1 MTIAL
6 AFFNLRLTIESAM
19 IYHVSGLTYSA
30 LLPESIKESTT
41 LRNTHTRSFLL
52 LVLMLT
58 VGLLIVSSA
67 HAAIGFVQVNAGTVS
82 SASTESLAFSSN
94 TSAGD
99 IVLVGFDFASGPSF
113 SSIADTQGNTFTEV
127 GSQLTTPGG
136 SYSRVYYAKNIKGG
150 ADSVTITLSGGATF
164 IKEQIIEY
172 SGVSTTTP
180 IDVQSGNTGSAGSAY
195 SGGTTT
201 VADDWI
207 FGFLASDG
215 TGSAA
220 SGFNSRSAANGNV
233 MIDDAAGAPG
243 SYSTEGSSTAGW
255 SMQMAALEP
264 AGAPVITSSLSASGT
279 AGSAFS
285 YQITATNSPTSYNAT
300 GLPSGLSVNT
310 STGVISGT
318 PTEAGTSS
326 VTMSATNSAGTG
338 SATLTLTVSSA
349 SAGIAFVQANAGT
362 VSSASSESLAFSSN
376 TNASDIIL
384 VGFDFASGPSVSS
397 VTDTQGNTFTE
408 VGSQLTTPGGSDSRV
423 YYAKNIKGGAD
434 TVKVTLSGSASVIKE
449 QVIEY
454 SGVSTTTPIDVQSGN
469 TGSAGSAYSGGTT
482 TVADD
487 WIFGFLA
494 SDGTGSAASGFNS
507 RSAANGNVMIDDAAG
522 APGSYSTEGSSTAGW
537 SMQMAALEP
546 ASGGGTGSAPAITSS
561 LSASGTVS
569 SSFSYQITASNSPTS
584 YNATGL
590 PSGLSVSTSTGVI
603 SGTPTEAGTS
613 SVTISATNSY
623 GTGSATLTLT
633 VNAEAPVITSS
644 LSASGIQSSAFS
656 YQITASNSP
665 TSYNAT
671 GLPAGLSV
679 STSSG
684 LISGT
689 PTAAGTSSVTI
700 SATNSTGT
708 GSATLTLT
716 VSAAVSAQCTT
727 SSSSGTCGGYSYAG
741 VSDPSVNLINI
752 QNSLF
757 GSNGYTQTMYAVN
770 PGSWY
775 VTANFANGNTSIQSY
790 PDSDAVF
797 TSSAPELSSYSSIIS
812 TFSHNMNLNSGTD
825 AEAAYDIWIDP
836 VDSQTGNR
844 YEVMIWTQMSNR
856 GEPAGCSET
865 QLAQTTFGGSNGVP
879 QYTWDLYSCTQG
891 EYVWELDPAQFN
903 SSFSGVYGL
912 SNGSVD
918 ILSMLKYLQ
927 TSHGSMTWTDPSNGY
942 LSQLEY
948 GFEIASTGGVNENFQ
963 VNGFTVESTPGGSP
977 CTVADSNPGGT
988 CGPYSY
994 SENSS
999 TGVDL
1004 FNVQM
1009 GFWNSADAPSGSSQ
1023 TMTAYDLGNWN
1034 TVDSFPTGNTSVET
1048 YPNSDVLFNS
1058 GVTIDSLVPMT
1069 GSFWH
1074 DMNLNSNTDAEA
1086 GWDIWLNG
1094 QAQEVMIWTQMSNRG
1109 EPGGCTSGSP
1119 LAQTTFGGSN
1129 GVVPYVWDLYQCG
1142 SERIWE
1148 LDPVQFNSS
1157 FSGVYGLS
1165 IGSVD
1170 IGAML
1175 QYLENI
1181 GNVPAGSTLEQVE
1194 YGFEVCSTGG
1204 VNEEFELNGFSL
1216 DTNE

>member
-1 MTIAL
+1 VK
-6 AFFNLRLTIESAM
+6 N
-19 IYHVSGLTYSA
+19 
-30 LLPESIKESTT
+30 
-41 LRNTHTRSFLL
+41 TRSRNFLL

-58 VGLLIVSSA
+58 VGLLTVASA
-67 HAAIGFVQVNAGTVS
+67 HAAIGFVQIKAGTVS

-94 TSAGD
+94 TNAGD

-127 GSQLTTPGG
+127 GSQLTTPAG
-136 SYSRVYYAKNIKGG
+136 SISRLYYAKNIKGG
-150 ADSVTITLSGGATF
+150 ADSVTITLSGGASF
-164 IKEQIIEY
+164 IKEQVVEY
-172 SGVSTTTP
+172 SGVSATTP
-180 IDVQSGNTGSAGSAY
+180 VDVQAGNTGSAGTAY
-195 SGGTTT
+195 AGGTTT
-201 VADDWI
+201 VANDWI

-220 SGFNSRSAANGNV
+220 GGFNSRSAANGNV

-264 AGAPVITSSLSASGT
+264 ATGSAPVITSSLSASGT
-279 AGSAFS
+279 AGSSFS
-285 YQITATNSPTSYNAT
+285 YQITASNSPTSYNATGLPSGLSVNTSTGVISGTPSSAGTSSVTISATNSAGTGSATLTVTVAAAPAGIAFVQANAGMASSASSEALAFGSNTTASDIILVGFDFASGASFSSISDTQGNTFTEVGSQLTTPAGSGSRLYYAKNIKGGADTVTVRTAASTSSIKVQVVEYAGVSTTNPIDIQAGNTGSAGSASAGGQTTVANDLIFGFLASDGTGSAGSGFNSRSAANGNVIQDDAAGSAGWYFASGSSTSGWSMQMAALEPAGGGGTGSTPAITSSLSANGTAGTPFSYTITASNSPTSYNAT

-318 PTEAGTSS
+318 PTAAGSSS
-326 VTMSATNSAGTG
+326 VTISATNSYGTG
-338 SATLTLTVSSA
+338 SATLTLTVA
-349 SAGIAFVQANAGT
+349 
-362 VSSASSESLAFSSN
+362 
-376 TNASDIIL
+376 
-384 VGFDFASGPSVSS
+384 
-397 VTDTQGNTFTE
+397 
-408 VGSQLTTPGGSDSRV
+408 
-423 YYAKNIKGGAD
+423 
-434 TVKVTLSGSASVIKE
+434 
-449 QVIEY
+449 
-454 SGVSTTTPIDVQSGN
+454 
-469 TGSAGSAYSGGTT
+469 
-482 TVADD
+482 
-487 WIFGFLA
+487 
-494 SDGTGSAASGFNS
+494 AASQPP
-507 RSAANGNVMIDDAAG
+507 V
-522 APGSYSTEGSSTAGW
+522 
-537 SMQMAALEP
+537 
-546 ASGGGTGSAPAITSS
+546 ITSS
-561 LSASGTVS
+561 LSASGIEGS
-569 SSFSYQITASNSPTS
+569 AFSYQITASNSPTS

-590 PSGLSVSTSTGVI
+590 PSGLSVSTS
-603 SGTPTEAGTS
+603 
-613 SVTISATNSY
+613 
-623 GTGSATLTLT
+623 
-633 VNAEAPVITSS
+633 
-644 LSASGIQSSAFS
+644 
-656 YQITASNSP
+656 
-665 TSYNAT
+665 
-671 GLPAGLSV
+671 
-679 STSSG
+679 SG

-689 PTAAGTSSVTI
+689 PTAAGSSSVTI
-700 SATNSTGT
+700 SATNSSGT

-716 VSAAVSAQCTT
+716 VSAAASAQCTT
-727 SSSSGTCGGYSYAG
+727 SSSSGICGGYSYAG
-741 VSDPSVNLINI
+741 VSDPSVNLVNI

-757 GSNGYTQTMYAVN
+757 GSNGYTQTMHAIN

-775 VTANFANGNTSIQSY
+775 ATADFANGNTSIQSY

-797 TSSAPELSSYSSIIS
+797 TSSAPALSSYSSIIS

-844 YEVMIWTQMSNR
+844 YEVMIWTQQSQR
-856 GEPAGCSET
+856 GEPAGCTQT

-891 EYVWELDPAQFN
+891 EYVWQLDPAQF
-903 SSFSGVYGL
+903 GVSNWDGVWGL
-912 SNGSVD
+912 TNGSVD

-927 TSHGSMTWTDPSNGY
+927 TLHGSMTWTDPSNGY

-963 VNGFTVESTPGGSP
+963 VDGWTVESTPGGSP
-977 CTVADSNPGGT
+977 CTIADSNPGGT

-994 SENSS
+994 SDNST

-1009 GFWNSADAPSGSSQ
+1009 GFWNSANAPSGSSQ
-1023 TMTAYDLGNWN
+1023 SMTAYDLGNWY

-1048 YPNSDVLFNS
+1048 YPNSDVLYNS
-1058 GVTIDSLVPMT
+1058 GVTVDSLVPMT

-1074 DMNLNSNTDAEA
+1074 NMNLNSNTDAEA

-1109 EPGGCTSGSP
+1109 EPGGCTSESP
-1119 LAQTTFGGSN
+1119 LAQATFGGSN
-1129 GVVPYVWDLYQCG
+1129 GVVPYVWDLFQCG

-1148 LDPVQFNSS
+1148 LDPAQFNSS

-1181 GNVPAGSTLEQVE
+1181 GNIPASSTLEQVE
-1194 YGFEVCSTGG
+1194 YGFEICSTGG
-1204 VNEEFELNGFSL
+1204 ENEEFELNGFSV
-1216 DTNE
+1216 DTDEQ